1 MTDYDVFNGDADGIC
16 SLVQL
21 RQIEPRDAV
30 LITGIKRDI
39 TLLSQVKS
47 GKGNRIT
54 VLDISMERNST
65 DLNRILDQGATVFYV
80 DHHNPGK
87 VPASSSLISII
98 NESAEV
104 STSLLVNQYLR
115 GARVGWAIVGTFGD
129 NLKKS
134 AHLMTKDTSYSSG
147 DIDKLE
153 KLGIYINY
161 NGYGS
166 SLGDLH
172 FSPQDLYNL
181 VLSYTDPL
189 DFLLDGHRHFEKLE
203 AGYLSDFAS
212 AQALSPLRCNQCSAV
227 YLLPDE
233 PWARRVSGVFSNRL
247 ANQYPTRAHAVVI
260 EKSCGSY
267 LVSVRAPLQNKQ
279 GAGQLCGQ
287 FPSGGGREAAAGIND
302 LPANQLDYFIGKF
315 EQTYRA

>member
-65 DLNRILDQGATVFYV
+65 DLNRILDQGASVFYV

-115 GARVGWAIVGTFGD
+115 GARIGWAIVGTFGD

-166 SLGDLH
+166 SLG
-172 FSPQDLYNL
+172 
-181 VLSYTDPL
+181 LSL
-189 DFLLDGHRHFEKLE
+189 IHISE
-203 AGYLSDFAS
+203 
-212 AQALSPLRCNQCSAV
+212 
-227 YLLPDE
+227 
-233 PWARRVSGVFSNRL
+233 
-247 ANQYPTRAHAVVI
+247 PTRRR
-260 EKSCGSY
+260 GM
-267 LVSVRAPLQNKQ
+267 
-279 GAGQLCGQ
+279 
-287 FPSGGGREAAAGIND
+287 GGGGV
-302 LPANQLDYFIGKF
+302 GV
-315 EQTYRA
+315 

>member
-87 VPASSSLISII
+87 VPASSSRIQII
-98 NESAEV
+98 NEAAEV
-104 STSLLVNQYLR
+104 STSLLNNKYLHV
-115 GARVGWAIVGTFGD
+115 ARVGWGIFETLGN

-134 AHLMTKDTSYSSG
+134 DHPMKKDTS
-147 DIDKLE
+147 
-153 KLGIYINY
+153 
-161 NGYGS
+161 
-166 SLGDLH
+166 
-172 FSPQDLYNL
+172 
-181 VLSYTDPL
+181 
-189 DFLLDGHRHFEKLE
+189 
-203 AGYLSDFAS
+203 
-212 AQALSPLRCNQCSAV
+212 
-227 YLLPDE
+227 
-233 PWARRVSGVFSNRL
+233 
-247 ANQYPTRAHAVVI
+247 
-260 EKSCGSY
+260 
-267 LVSVRAPLQNKQ
+267 
-279 GAGQLCGQ
+279 
-287 FPSGGGREAAAGIND
+287 
-302 LPANQLDYFIGKF
+302 
-315 EQTYRA
+315 